1 MTPNAFK
8 RGLKAG
14 EVQYG
19 LWVSLCSG
27 LAADIVAD
35 AGYDWLLVDMEH
47 SPSGIETVL
56 HQMQAITPY
65 GSTALVRPPW
75 NEPVQVK
82 RLLDAGAPG
91 FLFPMVQNA
100 EEAAAAVAACRYP
113 PKGIRGVS
121 SVQRGNRWGRD
132 PKYLDEYEDETCILV
147 QVESVE
153 ALERA
158 EEIATV
164 DGVDGVFFGPA
175 DIAASMGKVGKHTD
189 PEVWDAIYAA
199 AARVRAKGVPT
210 GTLIGDPS
218 IISRCLD
225 EGFLFVAI
233 GTDHSLLAR
242 GAEALLAQHRR

>member
-8 RGLKAG
+8 RGLQAG

-35 AGYDWLLVDMEH
+35 VGYDWLLVDMEH

-56 HQMQAITPY
+56 HQMQAIQPH

-91 FLFPMVQNA
+91 FLFPMVQTA
-100 EEAAAAVAACRYP
+100 GEAAAAVAACRYP
-113 PKGIRGVS
+113 PAGMRGVS
-121 SVQRGNRWGRD
+121 GVHRGNRWGRD
-132 PKYLDEYEDETCILV
+132 AQYLEQVEDETCVLV
-147 QVESVE
+147 QVETAA

-158 EEIATV
+158 EQIATV
-164 DGVDGVFFGPA
+164 EGVDGVFFGPA
-175 DIAASMGKVGKHTD
+175 DIAASMGKVGRPAD
-189 PEVWDAIYAA
+189 PEVWEAIFAA
-199 AARVRAKGVPT
+199 AARVRARGVPT
-210 GTLIGDPS
+210 GTLIGDPGL
-218 IISRCLD
+218 IARCLD
-225 EGFLFVAI
+225 EGFLFVAV
-233 GTDHSLLAR
+233 GTDHGLLAR